1 MSEEKL
7 HKHIHET
14 YFHLR
19 IGIASIAIVFPIFLL
34 LGGWYY
40 GIEHQDS
47 MSDYYHAIADKRSM
61 RDWFVGLWFAI
72 GVFLFL
78 YKGFSKRENYALN
91 LAGILAIGVAIFL
104 LQTNCVDCGV
114 LTMHKISAISFF
126 ICLTYVCI
134 SCAPETLRILK
145 DPVKV
150 KNYRNI
156 YRAMGLTMIVS
167 PIIAFLLITF
177 STHYKYVTFYIELV
191 GIWTFASYWILKSW
205 ELKGSEA
212 EAIILRNNIED
223 STV

>member
-19 IGIASIAIVFPIFLL
+19 IGVAAIAIVFPILLL

-78 YKGFSKRENYALN
+78 YKGFSKKENYALN
-91 LAGILAIGVAIFL
+91 LAGILAVGVAIFPL
-104 LQTNCVDCGV
+104 ETNCGDCSGI
-114 LTMHKISAISFF
+114 TMHKLSAVSFF
-126 ICLTYVCI
+126 LCLTYVCI
-134 SCAPETLRILK
+134 FCAPDTLRIME
-145 DPVKV
+145 DPVKA
-150 KNYRNI
+150 KYYRNI
-156 YRAMGLTMIVS
+156 YRAMGVVMIVS
-167 PIIAFLLITF
+167 PIIAYLLITF
-177 STHYKYVTFYIELV
+177 PAQYKYVTFYVELV

-205 ELKGSEA
+205 ELKSAEA
-212 EAIILRNNIED
+212 EATILRNTLRI
-223 STV
+223 